1 MPFACSPSDVR
12 RKPMKQYPS
21 AHLPDS
27 HDHPFQQALGWA
39 LILLALPLYWW
50 LSRPGLHP
58 FADSRQYLV
67 LHTALELASV
77 VAAGLVFITGYRA
90 ILSVRK
96 EAVVLLGIAFLGVGL
111 LDFLHAISHEGMP
124 AADPVNPEHKAMLF
138 WLTARLLAA
147 VALFLYAILPAVP
160 RIATVYKPLA
170 LAGMLLLVGAWS
182 YVGLTA
188 PQSLLPLLA
197 GVGPAALAIN
207 TLTLLVLWVRR
218 EDLANECVM
227 ALGFAVA
234 LSTVSDVFVVF
245 MGAHDKNAVN
255 FVSYAYKLCAYLFLF
270 HATFNEALRR
280 PLQRMEI
287 QHRREK
293 LVLNAAPDGVLWVD
307 ESGRILMANPAM
319 QALSGYPVEE
329 LIGRNVDMF
338 LPVHVRAR
346 HADAMRGF
354 FKSQSARAMGAVE
367 LKLCRSDGQMLPVDI
382 SLGYW
387 EDENQRHAIAYI
399 RDLSERKEF
408 EETLRHRAT
417 HDQLTGLPNRWLFNL
432 QLKQAL
438 AHAKRS
444 GRRVAALFLDLDD
457 FKTVNDSFGHGMGDE
472 LLVQVGERLRGALR
486 DNDTLARLG
495 GDEFAILLSDMGT
508 VDEAMNVAEKLLQ
521 ALDVPY
527 RLENQD
533 IRASGSI
540 GLAIYPDDALDS
552 ESLLRYADL
561 AMYQAKRAGR
571 GTFACYSTQLD
582 RHAHENMQLQA
593 RMKDAL
599 VSGGFRLLYQ
609 PQVDVASGAIVGA
622 EALLRWHDADLGEIA
637 PKRFIAVAEMT
648 GLILPLSD
656 WVLDT
661 ACCQIAQWEQAG
673 LPMRVA
679 VNFSAQQF
687 RQRNLLA
694 KIEAMLQRTGA
705 SARYL
710 EIEIT
715 ESIAMEQPLQ
725 AREQLAA
732 LVELGCSVSLDDFG
746 TGYSSLAY
754 LKALPV
760 SKLKIDRGFVKDIP
774 HDLSDVKIS
783 KSIIALAHSL
793 DLTLVAEG
801 VESVAQLDFL
811 RDHGCE
817 SYQGWLFAKAMEA
830 QDLTRLLEE
839 AHRRS

>member
-1 MPFACSPSDVR
+1 
-12 RKPMKQYPS
+12 
-21 AHLPDS
+21 
-27 HDHPFQQALGWA
+27 
-39 LILLALPLYWW
+39 
-50 LSRPGLHP
+50 
-58 FADSRQYLV
+58 
-67 LHTALELASV
+67 
-77 VAAGLVFITGYRA
+77 
-90 ILSVRK
+90 
-96 EAVVLLGIAFLGVGL
+96 
-111 LDFLHAISHEGMP
+111 
-124 AADPVNPEHKAMLF
+124 
-138 WLTARLLAA
+138 
-147 VALFLYAILPAVP
+147 
-160 RIATVYKPLA
+160 
-170 LAGMLLLVGAWS
+170 
-182 YVGLTA
+182 
-188 PQSLLPLLA
+188 
-197 GVGPAALAIN
+197 
-207 TLTLLVLWVRR
+207 
-218 EDLANECVM
+218 M

-234 LSTVSDVFVVF
+234 LC
-245 MGAHDKNAVN
+245 G
-255 FVSYAYKLCAYLFLF
+255 YLFLF

-293 LVLNAAPDGVLWVD
+293 LVLSAAPDGVLWVD
-307 ESGRILMANPAM
+307 ESGQILMANPAM

-338 LPVHVRAR
+338 LPSHVRAR
-346 HADAMRGF
+346 HAESMRSF
-354 FKSQSARAMGAVE
+354 FKSQRARAMGAAE
-367 LKLCRSDGQMLPVDI
+367 LKLCRSDGHMLPVDI

-387 EDENQRHAIAYI
+387 EEENERHAIAYI
-399 RDLSERKEF
+399 RDLTERKEF

-417 HDQLTGLPNRWLFNL
+417 HDQLTGLPNRWLFNV

-438 AHAKRS
+438 AHAKRN

-457 FKTVNDSFGHGMGDE
+457 FKTVNDSFGHGIGDE
-472 LLVQVGERLRGALR
+472 LLVQVSERLREALR

-495 GDEFAILLSDMGT
+495 GDEFAILLSDMGA
-508 VDEAMNVAEKLLQ
+508 VDEAVHVAEKLLLS
-521 ALDVPY
+521 LDAPY

-533 IRASGSI
+533 IHASGSI
-540 GLAIYPDDALDS
+540 GLAVYPDDALNSD
-552 ESLLRYADL
+552 SLLRYADL

-571 GTFACYSTQLD
+571 GTFACYSTHLD
-582 RHAHENMQLQA
+582 QHAHENMQLQA
-593 RMKDAL
+593 RLKDAL
-599 VSGGFRLLYQ
+599 VHGGFRLFYQ
-609 PQVDVASGAIVGA
+609 PQVDVVSGAIVGA
-622 EALLRWHDADLGEIA
+622 EALLRWHDADLGDIA

-656 WVLDT
+656 WVLET
-661 ACCQIAQWEQAG
+661 ACRQIAQWEHAG
-673 LPMRVA
+673 QPMRVA

-687 RQRNLLA
+687 RQRDLPA
-694 KIEAMLQRTGA
+694 KVQAMLERTGA

-725 AREQLAA
+725 AREQLSA
-732 LVELGCSVSLDDFG
+732 LVDLGCSVSLDDFG

-801 VESVAQLDFL
+801 VESTAQLAFL

-830 QDLTRLLEE
+830 QEFTRLLDATRLRLE
-839 AHRRS
+839 ALTEGIPL